1 MSNKQK
7 EVVDDVLVKD
17 ARRALWAVGCINL
30 LVLFFFLVEG
40 FENEI
45 VIVGLVVQGITF
57 VFWLVPV
64 FLYQVLRQKLPLKVA
79 TYKTLSSY
87 RNAMDQVSW

>member
-7 EVVDDVLVKD
+7 EVVEEVLVKD
-17 ARRALWAVGCINL
+17 ARRALWVLGCINL
-30 LVLFFFLVEG
+30 LVLFFFLAEG
-40 FENEI
+40 FESEI
-45 VIVGLVVQGITF
+45 VIVGLVAQGIIF

-64 FLYQVLRQKLPLKVA
+64 FLYQVLRQKLSLKVA
-79 TYKTLSSY
+79 TYKALSSY